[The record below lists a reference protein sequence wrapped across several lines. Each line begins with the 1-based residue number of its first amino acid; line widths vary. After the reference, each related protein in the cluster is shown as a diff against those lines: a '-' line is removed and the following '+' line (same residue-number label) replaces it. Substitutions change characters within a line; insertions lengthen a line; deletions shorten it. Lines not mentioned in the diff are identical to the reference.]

1 MALEFDTVKSF
12 LRIDHDADD
21 KLIHLFMNASKSFV
35 ESYLNRQLSDFGD
48 SYPEEFDIAML
59 YIIQQWYD
67 QRAITSFTKGEKD
80 GLDLVFSTILDK
92 HRYRKFTFLGYPVL
106 NERTLSFS
114 YNYSKSDIIT
124 VNEALIEQVDTIT
137 ALTQ

>member
-1 MALEFDTVKSF
+1 MALEFGVVKSF
-12 LRIDHDADD
+12 LRVDHDADD
-21 KLIHLFMNASKSFV
+21 SLIKLFISASESFV
-35 ESYLNRQLSDFGD
+35 ESYLNRELSSFGD
-48 SYPEEFDIAML
+48 EYPEEFNVAML

-92 HRYRKFTFLGYPVL
+92 HRYRKFAFLGYPVL
-106 NERTLSFS
+106 NAETLSFS
-114 YNYSKSDIIT
+114 YNYSKSDVLT
-124 VNEALIEQVDTIT
+124 VDEALIEQVDTIT